1 MAYTITQAKA
11 DWDSLLRKAEDGQ
24 PQIIKRR
31 QQEVAVVVSV
41 DDWTRFVGDREGK
54 ADTASKTVNDGA
66 TDF

>member
-1 MAYTITQAKA
+1 MAYTITEAKA

-41 DDWTRFVGDREGK
+41 DDWNRLLEDREDGK
-54 ADTASKTVNDGA
+54 ADTASKTVSY
-66 TDF
+66 

>member
-1 MAYTITQAKA
+1 MAYTITEAKA

-41 DDWTRFVGDREGK
+41 DDWNRLVEDREGEGI
-54 ADTASKTVNDGA
+54 SKRD
-66 TDF
+66 